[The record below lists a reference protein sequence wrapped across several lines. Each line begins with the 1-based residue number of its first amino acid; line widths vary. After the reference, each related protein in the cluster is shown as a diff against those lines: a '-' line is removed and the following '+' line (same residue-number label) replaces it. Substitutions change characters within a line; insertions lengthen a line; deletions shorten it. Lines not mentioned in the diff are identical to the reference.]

1 VFDRE
6 SDSDAGSQD
15 GDDDDDRR
23 LASDDDSTS
32 RTVPTA
38 E

>member
-1 VFDRE
+1 MFDRE